1 MRSRFIDEPSRPGGG
16 APSFTALLSRFGG
29 VALDARSG
37 ETLLPGDLRLEQTPR
52 DVHQDSRRV
61 GPGDIFAGL
70 PGSRVN
76 GARFVPDVLGRGA
89 LAALV
94 PEDAQLDDLA
104 DVRVPGGGGILWR
117 HPQATELVGALSTR
131 VHGRPDV
138 TLDLVGITGTNGKTS
153 VAHLAGE
160 VLTRAGRRPAVLGTA
175 GHRIAGPEGTV
186 ELPASHTTP
195 EVTELVRL
203 LARHQSAG
211 GDSCLME
218 VSSHALVQGRV
229 HGLELKVGAFTNLTR
244 EHLDYHGSMA
254 DYGRA
259 KARLWDHV
267 RSGGTAVIAG
277 DGDGARRMLTAAA
290 ARGLKTLEV
299 AIERDADIVARD
311 LERFAGGTRCTVH
324 GLLPEPAR
332 ITLPLPGEHNVQNA
346 LVAAGIASSLGCAP
360 SAIVAALS
368 QVTAPPGRLEP
379 VRLPSGLRGAPF
391 EVFVDFAH
399 SPDALERVLASLR
412 ARMDGDSSGTGRL
425 LCVFGCGGDRD
436 QGKRHPMGR
445 AAGRLA
451 DVVFVTSD
459 NPRSEDPARIARAV
473 AEGVEAERGAAPEVE
488 LDRRRAITAALSM
501 AGAGDVVLIAGK
513 GHETTQTVGDE
524 AVPFDDRTVAAE
536 ILDELA
542 RRRCAS

>member
-1 MRSRFIDEPSRPGGG
+1 MRTGFIDGPIHPGGA
-16 APSFTALLSRFGG
+16 APSLSALLARFGG

-37 ETLLPGDLRLEQTPR
+37 ETLSPSDHRLERAPL

-61 GPGDIFAGL
+61 QPGDIFAGL
-70 PGSRVN
+70 PGLRVN
-76 GARFVPDVLGRGA
+76 GSRFVPDVLGRGV

-94 PEDAQLDDLA
+94 PEDAEIDDLT
-104 DVRVPGGGGILWR
+104 DVCVAPEGGILWR
-117 HPQATELVGALSTR
+117 HPRATELVGALSTR

-160 VLTRAGRRPAVLGTA
+160 LLTDAGRRPAVLGTA
-175 GHRIAGPEGTV
+175 GHRLAGPEGPV

-203 LARHQSAG
+203 LARHQGAG
-211 GDSCLME
+211 GDSGLLE

-244 EHLDYHGSMA
+244 EHLDYHGTMA

-267 RSGGTAVIAG
+267 RPGGTAVIAG
-277 DGDGARRMLTAAA
+277 GGDGARLMLTAAA
-290 ARGLKTLEV
+290 ARGLKILDV
-299 AIERDADIVARD
+299 AIEGDAVLSARD
-311 LERFAGGTRCTVH
+311 LERFAGGTRLTLH

-332 ITLPLPGEHNVQNA
+332 LALPLQGEHNVENA
-346 LVAAGIASSLGCAP
+346 LVAAGIASSLGCSPA
-360 SAIVAALS
+360 AILTALS
-368 QVTAPPGRLEP
+368 RVTAPPGRLEP

-412 ARMDGDSSGTGRL
+412 PRVGGGGVGRL
-425 LCVFGCGGDRD
+425 ICVFGCGGDRD
-436 QGKRHPMGR
+436 QGKRLPMGR

-459 NPRSEDPARIARAV
+459 NPRSEDPACIARAV
-473 AEGVEAERGAAPEVE
+473 AEGVEAESGAAPALE
-488 LDRRRAITAALSM
+488 LDRREAIAAALSM

-513 GHETTQTVGDE
+513 GHETTQTVGA
-524 AVPFDDRTVAAE
+524 AVLPFDDRTVAAQL
-536 ILDELA
+536 LDELA
-542 RRRCAS
+542 QRRCAS

>member
-1 MRSRFIDEPSRPGGG
+1 MRPGFIDGPIHPGGA
-16 APSFTALLSRFGG
+16 APSLTALLSRFGG
-29 VALDARSG
+29 VAFDARSG
-37 ETLLPGDLRLEQTPR
+37 ETLLPGDLRLERAPR

-70 PGSRVN
+70 PGLRVN
-76 GARFVPDVLGRGA
+76 GACFVPEVLGRGA

-94 PEDAQLDDLA
+94 PEDAEIDDLA
-104 DVRVPGGGGILWR
+104 DVRVAPEGGILWR
-117 HPQATELVGALSTR
+117 HPRATELVGALATR
-131 VHGRPDV
+131 VYGRPDV

-160 VLTRAGRRPAVLGTA
+160 VLTHAGRRPAVLGTA
-175 GHRIAGPEGTV
+175 GHRLAGPAGPV

-203 LARHQSAG
+203 LARHQRAG
-211 GDSCLME
+211 GDSGLME

-229 HGLELKVGAFTNLTR
+229 QGLELKVGAFTNLTR

-259 KARLWDHV
+259 KARLWDHI
-267 RSGGTAVIAG
+267 RPGGTAVIAG

-290 ARGLKTLEV
+290 ARGLKVLDV
-299 AIERDADIVARD
+299 AIEGDAAITARD
-311 LERFAGGTRCTVH
+311 LERFAGGTRLTLH

-332 ITLPLPGEHNVQNA
+332 LALPLEGEHNVQNA
-346 LVAAGIASSLGCAP
+346 LVAAGIASSLGCSPAV
-360 SAIVAALS
+360 IVAALS

-399 SPDALERVLASLR
+399 SPDALERVLTALR
-412 ARMDGDSSGTGRL
+412 ARMDGSGAGRL
-425 LCVFGCGGDRD
+425 ICVFGCGGDRD
-436 QGKRHPMGR
+436 PGKRIPMGQ

-459 NPRSEDPARIARAV
+459 NPRTEDPARIAQAV
-473 AEGVEAERGAAPEVE
+473 AEGVEAERGAAPYLE
-488 LDRRRAITAALSM
+488 LDRRRAIAAALSM
-501 AGAGDVVLIAGK
+501 AGAGDVLLIAGK
-513 GHETTQTVGDE
+513 GHETTQTVGD
-524 AVPFDDRTVAAE
+524 AALPFDDRTVAAE
-536 ILDELA
+536 LLDELA
-542 RRRCAS
+542 QRRCAS